1 MRESLSHIV
10 GGRVTNNPAALLRD
24 LTVLSQDGIA
34 HQRRWE
40 GVIDT
45 GADVCILPSQIGRDM
60 FLVEH
65 GQFMRVSSYRKDD
78 PPRELPVYYVRLLL
92 PSGFLL
98 PTLAVLSERRNIL
111 IGRSALQ
118 QMRLTINW
126 PANFWSLEEISL
138 PRRPGSD

>member
-10 GGRVTNNPAALLRD
+10 GGRVANNPAALLRD
-24 LTVLSQDGIA
+24 LTVLSRDGIA

-45 GADVCILPSQIGRDM
+45 GADVSILPSQIGRDM

-78 PPRELPVYYVRLLL
+78 PSRELPVYYIRLVL
-92 PSGFLL
+92 PSGFIL
-98 PTLAVLSERRNIL
+98 PTLAVMSERRNIL

-118 QMRLTINW
+118 RTCLTINW
-126 PANFWSLEEISL
+126 PVNYWSLEEVSL
-138 PRRPGSD
+138 PKRPGPD

>member
-1 MRESLSHIV
+1 MRQSLSYII
-10 GGRVTNNPAALLRD
+10 GGRAANNPAAVLHD

-45 GADVCILPSQIGRDM
+45 GADVSIVPTQIGRDM
-60 FLVEH
+60 LLVEH

-78 PPRELPVYYVRLLL
+78 PPRELPVYYVRLVL
-92 PSGFLL
+92 PSGFVM

-118 QMRLTINW
+118 RMCLTINW
-126 PANFWSLEEISL
+126 PSNSWSLEDVSL
-138 PRRPGSD
+138 PDRPEPG